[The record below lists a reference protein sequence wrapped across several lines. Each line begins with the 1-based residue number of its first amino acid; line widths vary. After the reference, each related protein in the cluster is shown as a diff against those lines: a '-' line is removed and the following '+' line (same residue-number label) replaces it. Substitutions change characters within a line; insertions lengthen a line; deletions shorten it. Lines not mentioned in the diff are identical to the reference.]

1 MQCQRPPLSIEL
13 RTRTGPLHT
22 QAERSGI
29 IAEILRGRVSRD
41 GYALYLRNLLPAYQA
56 MEHGLGRHHQ
66 MPGFHG
72 IAEPSLFRAE
82 AILRDLTTLCDQ
94 DWANALPLLP
104 EGELYAKRMIHA
116 AGGDGTA
123 LIGHAYTRYLGDLS
137 GAQVLKR
144 SLMRASGLQPD
155 MLTFF
160 DFPAIADL
168 AAFRDE
174 FRAALDAAAADIPD
188 TDLVLSEAVQAFQH
202 NIDIS
207 EAVHA
212 ALTASPLQP
221 GQLTA
226 PGSGKNVRGAFR
238 A

>member
-1 MQCQRPPLSIEL
+1 MQCPRPPLSVEL

-29 IAEILRGRVSRD
+29 IVEILCGRVSRA

-56 MEHGLGRHHQ
+56 MEAGLARHRR

-72 IAEPSLFRAE
+72 IAESSLFRAE
-82 AILRDLTTLCDQ
+82 AILRDLTALCGP
-94 DWANALPLLP
+94 DWADALPLLP
-104 EGELYAKRMIHA
+104 EGELYANRMIHA
-116 AGGDGTA
+116 GGGDGTA
-123 LIGHAYTRYLGDLS
+123 LIGHAYARYLGDLS

-144 SLMRASGLQPD
+144 SLMRAPGLGPD

-160 DFPAIADL
+160 DFPTIADP
-168 AAFRDE
+168 AAFRDA

-188 TDLVLSEAVQAFQH
+188 ADLVLSEAVRAFQH

-207 EAVHA
+207 DAVHV
-212 ALTASPLQP
+212 ALTA
-221 GQLTA
+221 
-226 PGSGKNVRGAFR
+226 
-238 A
+238 